1 MYVYIERE
9 TEIHVITI
17 NEKVTTNVKEK
28 EEGNGGFEGR
38 NGKEKCN
45 YAIISKVLKM

>member
-1 MYVYIERE
+1 MYIERE

-28 EEGNGGFEGR
+28 EEGIGGFGGR
-38 NGKEKCN
+38 NRKR
-45 YAIISKVLKM
+45 KM